1 MMMMDVIGSSH
12 KKLEEETK
20 IPVYSPTL
28 TTDQETTSFY

>member
-20 IPVYSPTL
+20 IPDYSP
-28 TTDQETTSFY
+28 TDQETNSFY